1 MKKRNK
7 SHRQNSHLPSHG
19 ESDRI
24 SLTPLLAVAV
34 LSCLALILISL
45 SCSEADDSGQ
55 PAALQT
61 HADSV
66 PSSDGVM
73 IHYDITGEGDL
84 PLVLVHG
91 WGADRSYWD
100 DQRDDL
106 AKDYRVITIDL
117 AAHGESGTERVNYTV
132 QAFGADVAAV
142 MNELELMDAMLV
154 GHSMGGAVIL
164 EAARQTPGRAVALI
178 GVDTYQDLSQ
188 RPTDEEIEQYM
199 ATFRANFAMT
209 TEAYIRSLFP
219 PTADTMLVQR
229 VSRDIASAPEEPALS
244 ALDNLLHYDAIPAL
258 NDVQLP
264 IHCINADR
272 FPTDVE
278 GNREIATSFEVTYMP
293 GHGHFLFLEDPGTFN
308 GLLRKTVTEL
318 NARQTL

>member
-1 MKKRNK
+1 MR
-7 SHRQNSHLPSHG
+7 SH
-19 ESDRI
+19 ESDFQNEADQPAVN
-24 SLTPLLAVAV
+24 SFCLFAMVLTVFLVFALA
-34 LSCLALILISL
+34 CF
-45 SCSEADDSGQ
+45 SCSDKTDSNE

-73 IHYDITGEGDL
+73 IHYDVTGDGDL

-100 DQRDDL
+100 DQRSDL
-106 AKDYRVITIDL
+106 ARDYRVITIDL
-117 AAHGESGTERVNYTV
+117 AAHGESGTGRVNYTV

-142 MNELELMDAMLV
+142 MDELELMDAMLV

-164 EAARQTPGRAVALI
+164 EAARQSPGRAIALI

-188 RPTDEEIEQYM
+188 RPTDEQIDQYL
-199 ATFRANFAMT
+199 ASFRGNFTLT

-219 PTADTMLVQR
+219 PNADTLLVQR

-258 NDVQLP
+258 NDVRLP
-264 IHCINADR
+264 IHCINADK

-278 GNREIATSFEVTYMP
+278 GNREIAASFEVTYMP

-318 NARQTL
+318 NAKQTL

>member
-1 MKKRNK
+1 VV
-7 SHRQNSHLPSHG
+7 
-19 ESDRI
+19 
-24 SLTPLLAVAV
+24 TA
-34 LSCLALILISL
+34 LSCLVIILISL
-45 SCSEADDSGQ
+45 SCSEADDSDQ

-61 HADSV
+61 RADSV

-73 IHYDITGEGDL
+73 IHYDVTGDGDI

-100 DQRDDL
+100 DQRDAL
-106 AKDYRVITIDL
+106 ARDYRVITVDL
-117 AAHGESGTERVNYTV
+117 AAHGESGMERVNYTV

-142 MNELELMDAMLV
+142 MNELELMDAMLI

-178 GVDTYQDLSQ
+178 GVDTYQNLSQ
-188 RPTDEEIEQYM
+188 HPTDEQIEQYL
-199 ATFRANFAMT
+199 ATFRANFALT

-264 IHCINADR
+264 IRCINADR

-278 GNREIATSFEVTYMP
+278 GNRMLAASFDVIYMP

-308 GLLRKTVTEL
+308 GLLSETVTEL
-318 NARQTL
+318 NAQQTL